1 MALSFLSESVL
12 ADWIQPGA
20 VVAAAVGGLGLLV
33 SAFRHLETKLE
44 TRIDKLETRIDEVK
58 TEVKAEVKASED
70 RQMAALKASEDRQ
83 TTAVKDLKTD
93 FQLLRS
99 DVKSLGDKM
108 DSLLLLLAKGAGAP
122 TAGESRGVQFPLP

>member
-33 SAFRHLETKLE
+33 SAFRNME
-44 TRIDKLETRIDEVK
+44 TRINEVK
-58 TEVKAEVKASED
+58 TELKAELKASED
-70 RQMAALKASEDRQ
+70 RQMAAVSDLKTEFKASEERQ

-108 DSLLLLLAKGAGAP
+108 DSLLILLAKGAVAP
-122 TAGESRGVQFPLP
+122 TAGHGP

>member
-33 SAFRHLETKLE
+33 SAFRHME
-44 TRIDKLETRIDEVK
+44 TRINEVK
-58 TEVKAEVKASED
+58 TELKAE
-70 RQMAALKASEDRQ
+70 LKASEERQ

-108 DSLLLLLAKGAGAP
+108 DSLLILLAKGAVAP
-122 TAGESRGVQFPLP
+122 TAEHGS

>member
-33 SAFRHLETKLE
+33 SAFRNME
-44 TRIDKLETRIDEVK
+44 TRINEVK
-58 TEVKAEVKASED
+58 TELKAEFKASE
-70 RQMAALKASEDRQ
+70 ERQ

-108 DSLLLLLAKGAGAP
+108 DHLLLLLAKGAVAP
-122 TAGESRGVQFPLP
+122 TAGHGP

>member
-1 MALSFLSESVL
+1 MEQPVFQVPMALSFLSESVL

-33 SAFRHLETKLE
+33 SAFRNME
-44 TRIDKLETRIDEVK
+44 TRINEVK
-58 TEVKAEVKASED
+58 TELKAELKASED
-70 RQMAALKASEDRQ
+70 RQMAAVSDLKTEFKASEERQ

-108 DSLLLLLAKGAGAP
+108 DSLLILLAKGAVAP
-122 TAGESRGVQFPLP
+122 TAGHGP

>member
-33 SAFRHLETKLE
+33 SAFRNME
-44 TRIDKLETRIDEVK
+44 TRINEVK
-58 TEVKAEVKASED
+58 TELKAELKASED
-70 RQMAALKASEDRQ
+70 RQMAAVSDLKTDFKDLKTEFKASEERQ

-99 DVKSLGDKM
+99 EVKSLGDKM
-108 DSLLLLLAKGAGAP
+108 DSLLILLAKGAVAP
-122 TAGESRGVQFPLP
+122 TAGHGP